1 MELKEKLVLW
11 HLCSLWFL
19 HQNQSQTE
27 LPQQDLI
34 KQWKILNCGDQMLW
48 QQGENQGRNCWV
60 INTFTENIHKPNK
73 QKIGLVWCQLG
84 KDCRE
89 AVELHAEKSG
99 LLVGS
104 FIKTI
109 IKIRIMGHMINLLWA
124 WKNQHVFCKMSLIN
138 QRTGKANQ
146 TPGLGCFSIYG
157 IFKFS
162 NSFRQ
167 GPLPQLLKTTD
178 LSWSEK

>member
-1 MELKEKLVLW
+1 MFLMVSTSEPVSNWTTTARFNKAVKNTELRGPDVVTARRESREKLL
-11 HLCSLWFL
+11 
-19 HQNQSQTE
+19 
-27 LPQQDLI
+27 
-34 KQWKILNCGDQMLW
+34 
-48 QQGENQGRNCWV
+48 V

-109 IKIRIMGHMINLLWA
+109 IKIRIIGHMINLLWA

>member
-1 MELKEKLVLW
+1 MLEIRQLSKSLVRPLNINVWKNDFEKVELKEKLVLW

-84 KDCRE
+84 KDCQGGCGTACWE
-89 AVELHAEKSG
+89 IWLTSG
-99 LLVGS
+99 QFHQNNNKDQNYGAYDKPSMSMKESTCLL
-104 FIKTI
+104 
-109 IKIRIMGHMINLLWA
+109 
-124 WKNQHVFCKMSLIN
+124 
-138 QRTGKANQ
+138 
-146 TPGLGCFSIYG
+146 
-157 IFKFS
+157 
-162 NSFRQ
+162 
-167 GPLPQLLKTTD
+167 
-178 LSWSEK
+178 